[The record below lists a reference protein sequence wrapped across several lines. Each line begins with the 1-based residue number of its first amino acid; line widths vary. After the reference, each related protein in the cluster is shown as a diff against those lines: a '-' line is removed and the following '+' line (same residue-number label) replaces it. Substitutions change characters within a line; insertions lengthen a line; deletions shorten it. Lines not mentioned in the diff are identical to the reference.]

1 LLHPV
6 KSADASKG
14 LLKGSE
20 QSFTYKDFKNP
31 QDALRFLTYALGNG
45 VVQYWEKKNS
55 GDRRQERNRNTNHES
70 TKGRKHEVKISLF
83 RAFLIFVLSWL
94 LLSSLCVLGL
104 PRHSP
109 ELIEGA
115 TVGGLCGEIAFILRR
130 RGFLPGC

>member
-20 QSFTYKDFKNP
+20 QSFTCKDFKNP

-45 VVQYWEKKNS
+45 VVQYWEKKNT

-70 TKGRKHEVKISLF
+70 TKGRKHEVKNFPFSCLPNF
-83 RAFLIFVLSWL
+83 RAFVVASFF
-94 LLSSLCVLGL
+94 SL
-104 PRHSP
+104 RSP
-109 ELIEGA
+109 LA
-115 TVGGLCGEIAFILRR
+115 S
-130 RGFLPGC
+130 P